1 MPPHPMT
8 QMGLQLFW
16 LRNSGPAD
24 SSLASLRRAGCWARR
39 HPRPQLCSLQRPLRD
54 LLPWE
59 QHVGG
64 EVSALLSPL
73 AKNPPNQEASPG
85 TPAGLPC
92 GHVATPGGGRG
103 RDLSRGRSPRTCR
116 QRPTASRPL
125 SPVPCTAAPQAW
137 NHLPRSCD
145 DLCTPATQAGKGGRQ
160 SQPWP
165 QGVRQQDQ
173 KNSQNERGCVN
184 LLQIINA

>member
-39 HPRPQLCSLQRPLRD
+39 HPRPQLCSLQRPLRA

-73 AKNPPNQEASPG
+73 AKNPPSQEASPG

-103 RDLSRGRSPRTCR
+103 RDLSRAEARAPACNAQLPLVLCPPSRALRPHRPGTTC
-116 QRPTASRPL
+116 PEAVTT
-125 SPVPCTAAPQAW
+125 CAPQ
-137 NHLPRSCD
+137 PRR
-145 DLCTPATQAGKGGRQ
+145 LGKGADKASPGLKALDNKTKRTLRTKE
-160 SQPWP
+160 
-165 QGVRQQDQ
+165 GV
-173 KNSQNERGCVN
+173 
-184 LLQIINA
+184 